1 MHFSDFWLR
10 CTSLPFITCL
20 VVDPPPP
27 AQTFSFS
34 IFLVLR
40 VPASYLRI
48 SSFTIITKLP
58 EEEPN
63 LSFFFSFLFI
73 SFFSCPFLLILPSLL
88 SFGLVYLVIYDK
100 LVSDLSVF
108 CLFKSKLDYTF
119 WISWTWFRAAA
130 FQKWVKYIFIS
141 YFRGVNFALL
151 NIRVELNSLMLNT

>member
-20 VVDPPPP
+20 VVDLPP

-40 VPASYLRI
+40 GPASHLRI
-48 SSFTIITKLP
+48 PSFTIITKLP

-63 LSFFFSFLFI
+63 LSFFVI
-73 SFFSCPFLLILPSLL
+73 SPFFSCPFLSILPSLL

-108 CLFKSKLDYTF
+108 CLFKSKLAYTF
-119 WISWTWFRAAA
+119 WNSWAWFRAAA

-141 YFRGVNFALL
+141 CSRVVNFALL
-151 NIRVELNSLMLNT
+151 NVRVELNSLMLYT

>member
-20 VVDPPPP
+20 VVDPPSCPDLQLQYIP
-27 AQTFSFS
+27 GSQSPSFPSPNSFIYHHHQTPRGRARSF
-34 IFLVLR
+34 ILCD
-40 VPASYLRI
+40 
-48 SSFTIITKLP
+48 
-58 EEEPN
+58 
-63 LSFFFSFLFI
+63 I

-151 NIRVELNSLMLNT
+151 NIRVDLNSLMLYT